1 MEGNLIL
8 NLPKSLDI
16 TAPQMDLNRK
26 FPMTGEAILR
36 WKFLFKIFCIFIS
49 ICGWFVAMGSAAAV
63 PKSGMPP
70 ETSPLPAAMS
80 PLATLEALQKQKTLS
95 SDQNHGWFGL

>member
-1 MEGNLIL
+1 ME
-8 NLPKSLDI
+8 SLF
-16 TAPQMDLNRK
+16 K
-26 FPMTGEAILR
+26 
-36 WKFLFKIFCIFIS
+36 KIFCIFIS

-70 ETSPLPAAMS
+70 ETSPLPATMS

-95 SDQNHGWFGL
+95 SDQNQARLDWVVKGITWRIIPS